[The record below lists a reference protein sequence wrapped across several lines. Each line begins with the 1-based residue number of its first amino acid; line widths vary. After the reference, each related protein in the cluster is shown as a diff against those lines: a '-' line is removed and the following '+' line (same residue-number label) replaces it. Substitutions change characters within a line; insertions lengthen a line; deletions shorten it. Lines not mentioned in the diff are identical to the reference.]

1 MGLCIHTSWGEKLR
15 AGNKA
20 LSKYRPTTVIAHFE
34 PAEQRPST
42 KTALSCQEVYPG
54 KPFPCITFSTHFN
67 ASLTDQV
74 PVFLSLLPGQKQNR
88 PVTVHPLSKVSSFCL
103 CVPGHENP
111 LSWCSLAEEHA
122 RKTRITVR
130 WHIAKCASNQP
141 SSSHISSA
149 SASTAQI
156 YRNEQ

>member
-74 PVFLSLLPGQKQNR
+74 PVF
-88 PVTVHPLSKVSSFCL
+88 F
-103 CVPGHENP
+103 
-111 LSWCSLAEEHA
+111 
-122 RKTRITVR
+122 I
-130 WHIAKCASNQP
+130 
-141 SSSHISSA
+141 SSSRAEAEQACYRA
-149 SASTAQI
+149 SFVQGLLFLPLCAWSWKSTVMMFIGRRARTKNKDNSEMTHCKMCI
-156 YRNEQ
+156 KPALFFPHFFCKRKHSTNI